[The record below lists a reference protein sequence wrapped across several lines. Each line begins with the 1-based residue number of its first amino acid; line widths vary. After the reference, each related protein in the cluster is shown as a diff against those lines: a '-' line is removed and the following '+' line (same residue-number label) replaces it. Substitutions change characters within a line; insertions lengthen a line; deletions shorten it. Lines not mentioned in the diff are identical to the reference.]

1 MNTELSLQEKDLEL
15 VVSEK
20 TLGSLTT
27 NAKQIRDMVKNALP
41 MYDISNY
48 NDDNIEQ
55 AKKDKAALNKAAKSL
70 NSKRI
75 EFEKEFMIPFSE
87 FKEVVSETVQLI
99 SECSSKIDNV
109 VKQNE
114 QAYKDT
120 KKAAIIDYFEANN
133 ANLVDFNK
141 IFKEAWLNKTV
152 KEKNVFTDIDNILAG
167 IESDIKTIESMTE
180 DADVLRT
187 YYLDTLN
194 INNTIQYGNRLK
206 EQKERAKAAEEARQK
221 AEEERLRIHEEA
233 KQQASN
239 QQPVT
244 PTPSNPFAGY
254 TATNKIP
261 FEEVVFKESPKSQ
274 PELLTRAF
282 KVTTTRDNIIALG
295 DFMNEKGINF
305 DKIELP

>member
-1 MNTELSLQEKDLEL
+1 METNIALQEEDLEL

-41 MYDISNY
+41 KYDISNY

-70 NSKRI
+70 NAKRL
-75 EFEKEFMIPFSE
+75 EFEKEFMKPFSE

-99 SECSSKIDNV
+99 SECSLKIDNV

-167 IESDIKTIESMTE
+167 IESDIQTIESMPE

-194 INNTIQYGNRLK
+194 INNTIQYGSRLK
-206 EQKERAKAAEEARQK
+206 EQRERAKTAEEARQK
-221 AEEERLRIHEEA
+221 AEEERLKMQEERKA
-233 KQQASN
+233 QAENQKQS
-239 QQPVT
+239 T
-244 PTPSNPFAGY
+244 PTDPFPGCREDGL
-254 TATNKIP
+254 NEDP
-261 FEEVVFKESPKSQ
+261 QQEVEI
-274 PELLTRAF
+274 LTRAF
-282 KVTTTRDNIIALG
+282 KVTTTRENIIALG
-295 DFMNEKGINF
+295 DFMNERGIDF
-305 DKIELP
+305 DKIEIP

>member
-1 MNTELSLQEKDLEL
+1 METNIALQEKDLEL

-167 IESDIKTIESMTE
+167 IESDIKTIESMQ

-194 INNTIQYGNRLK
+194 INNTIQYGSRLK
-206 EQKERAKAAEEARQK
+206 EQRERAKAAEEARQK
-221 AEEERLRIHEEA
+221 AEEERLKMQEEIKA
-233 KQQASN
+233 KDENQKQPTSTDPFPGCREAGLKEDFQQ
-239 QQPVT
+239 
-244 PTPSNPFAGY
+244 
-254 TATNKIP
+254 
-261 FEEVVFKESPKSQ
+261 EVEI
-274 PELLTRAF
+274 LTRAF
-282 KVTTTRDNIIALG
+282 KVTTTRENIIALG
-295 DFMNEKGINF
+295 NFMNERGIDF

>member
-1 MNTELSLQEKDLEL
+1 
-15 VVSEK
+15 
-20 TLGSLTT
+20 
-27 NAKQIRDMVKNALP
+27 

-55 AKKDKAALNKAAKSL
+55 AKKDKAALNKAAKSM
-70 NSKRI
+70 NAKRL
-75 EFEKEFMIPFSE
+75 EFEKEFMKPFSE

-99 SECSSKIDNV
+99 SECSLKIDNV

-167 IESDIKTIESMTE
+167 IESDIQTIESMPE

-194 INNTIQYGNRLK
+194 INNTIQYGSRLK
-206 EQKERAKAAEEARQK
+206 EQRERAKTAEEARKK
-221 AEEERLRIHEEA
+221 AEEERLKMQEERKA
-233 KQQASN
+233 QAENQKQS
-239 QQPVT
+239 T
-244 PTPSNPFAGY
+244 PTDLFPGCREDGLNEDPQQ
-254 TATNKIP
+254 
-261 FEEVVFKESPKSQ
+261 EVEI
-274 PELLTRAF
+274 LTRAF
-282 KVTTTRDNIIALG
+282 KVTTTRENIIALG
-295 DFMNEKGINF
+295 DFMNERGIDF

>member
-15 VVSEK
+15 VISEK

-141 IFKEAWLNKTV
+141 IFKESWLNKTV
-152 KEKNVFTDIDNILAG
+152 KEKSVFTDIDNILAG
-167 IESDIKTIESMTE
+167 IESDIKTIESMPE

-194 INNTIQYGNRLK
+194 INNTVQYANRLK
-206 EQKERAKAAEEARQK
+206 EQRERAKAAEEARQK
-221 AEEERLRIHEEA
+221 AEEERLKMQEEIKA
-233 KQQASN
+233 KDENQKQPTSTDPFPGCREAGLNEDFQQ
-239 QQPVT
+239 
-244 PTPSNPFAGY
+244 
-254 TATNKIP
+254 
-261 FEEVVFKESPKSQ
+261 
-274 PELLTRAF
+274 ELEILTRAF
-282 KVTTTRDNIIALG
+282 KVTTTRENVIALG
-295 DFMNEKGINF
+295 NFMNERGIDF

>member
-1 MNTELSLQEKDLEL
+1 METNIALQEEDLEL

-70 NSKRI
+70 NAKRI

-99 SECSSKIDNV
+99 SECSLKIDNV

-167 IESDIKTIESMTE
+167 IESDIQTIESMPE

-194 INNTIQYGNRLK
+194 INNTIQYGSRLK
-206 EQKERAKAAEEARQK
+206 EQRERAKSAEEARKK
-221 AEEERLRIHEEA
+221 AEEERLKMQEERKA
-233 KQQASN
+233 QAENQKQPTSTDLFPGCREAGLN
-239 QQPVT
+239 EDPQQ
-244 PTPSNPFAGY
+244 
-254 TATNKIP
+254 
-261 FEEVVFKESPKSQ
+261 EVEI
-274 PELLTRAF
+274 LTRAF
-282 KVTTTRDNIIALG
+282 KVTTTRENIIALG
-295 DFMNEKGINF
+295 DFMNEHGIDF

>member
-1 MNTELSLQEKDLEL
+1 METNIALQEKDLEL

-55 AKKDKAALNKAAKSL
+55 AKKDKAALNKAAKSM
-70 NSKRI
+70 NAKRL
-75 EFEKEFMIPFSE
+75 EFEKEFMKPFSE

-99 SECSSKIDNV
+99 SECSLKIDNV

-167 IESDIKTIESMTE
+167 IESDIQTIESMPE

-194 INNTIQYGNRLK
+194 INNTIQYGSRLK
-206 EQKERAKAAEEARQK
+206 EQRERAKTAEEARKK
-221 AEEERLRIHEEA
+221 AEEERLKMQEERKA
-233 KQQASN
+233 QAENQKQPTSTDLFPGCREAGLN
-239 QQPVT
+239 EDPQQ
-244 PTPSNPFAGY
+244 
-254 TATNKIP
+254 
-261 FEEVVFKESPKSQ
+261 EVEI
-274 PELLTRAF
+274 LTRAF
-282 KVTTTRDNIIALG
+282 KVTTTRENIIALG
-295 DFMNEKGINF
+295 DFMNERGIDF
-305 DKIELP
+305 DKIEIP